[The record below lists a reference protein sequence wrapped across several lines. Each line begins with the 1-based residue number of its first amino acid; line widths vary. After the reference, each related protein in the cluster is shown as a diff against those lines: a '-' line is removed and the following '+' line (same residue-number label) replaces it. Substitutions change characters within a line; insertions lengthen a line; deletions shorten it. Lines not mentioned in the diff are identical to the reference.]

1 MYAFTARFHSY
12 DGAEAAP
19 DIAHHVQSTAA
30 PHNGLE
36 HIYTEA
42 TPFGVYAVL
51 FMHANGAEAAE
62 DAAVEVCRGALQRA
76 ELRGWNFTWQG
87 PERALN
93 AGASW

>member
-1 MYAFTARFHSY
+1 
-12 DGAEAAP
+12 
-19 DIAHHVQSTAA
+19 
-30 PHNGLE
+30 
-36 HIYTEA
+36 
-42 TPFGVYAVL
+42 
-51 FMHANGAEAAE
+51 MHANGAEAAE